1 MIDSERTR
9 LLRACLVEDLVAR
22 GEIHS
27 PAWRQAFAEVPRHL
41 FVPRFYRYTGEGRLV
56 FDSADPERYDDWL
69 HEVYRDV
76 VLNVLWDEQHPL
88 VNSTSSMPSKMAQML
103 EALDLD
109 AGHRVLEIGTGTGYN
124 AALLCERLGSDRV
137 TTVDIDAGLV
147 EAARERLAMA
157 GHSPTVVT
165 ADGFHGHP
173 GNAPY
178 DRVIATC
185 QTRDVPAAWIDQ
197 CRPGGLVLAMLPCA
211 MARLRVAAAGSAE
224 GHFHPAS
231 FGFMSMREHWPSPP
245 PAAELIGLL
254 SKPGA
259 SRRAG
264 FELWEAEGPFSPFW
278 LFERLALLRCD
289 EVVDIAQGVW
299 GIVDLSDLSWVRF
312 DRNRSRITQGGPRR
326 IGDAQEELYA
336 LWCRLGR
343 PDRERFGVTV
353 TPERTQFAW
362 LDHPASEHRW
372 ALPTWP

>member
-1 MIDSERTR
+1 
-9 LLRACLVEDLVAR
+9 
-22 GEIHS
+22 
-27 PAWRQAFAEVPRHL
+27 
-41 FVPRFYRYTGEGRLV
+41 VPRFYRYTGEGRLV

-103 EALDLD
+103 EALDGD

-147 EAARERLAMA
+147 EAARERLATA
-157 GHSPTVVT
+157 GYSPTVAA

-211 MARLRVAAAGSAE
+211 MARLRVTADGSAE
-224 GHFHPAS
+224 GRFHPAS
-231 FGFMSMREHWPSPP
+231 FGFMSMRALAVATPGGRADRLAE
-245 PAAELIGLL
+245 PAGGEPA
-254 SKPGA
+254 
-259 SRRAG
+259 RRLRAVG
-264 FELWEAEGPFSPFW
+264 GGGP
-278 LFERLALLRCD
+278 LLALL
-289 EVVDIAQGVW
+289 
-299 GIVDLSDLSWVRF
+299 
-312 DRNRSRITQGGPRR
+312 
-326 IGDAQEELYA
+326 A
-336 LWCRLGR
+336 L
-343 PDRERFGVTV
+343 REAGAAAV
-353 TPERTQFAW
+353 
-362 LDHPASEHRW
+362 
-372 ALPTWP
+372 